1 MELTKDTKIDVATR
15 GNSVEWQ
22 EEVDKSQDSEY
33 TIYKVDRMRMT
44 KKSTWEKKSLK
55 VNWKLKIIR
64 GDERQ
69 WKDAG
74 Q

>member
-44 KKSTWEKKSLK
+44 KKALGKKKSLK

-69 WKDAG
+69 WKDVG

>member
-69 WKDAG
+69 WKDAD